1 MSTIEKIDVVIIGA
15 GPSGSSAAALLRKRA
30 IPLRSLKN
38 SISLVFRLVSHCYLN
53 LWHF

>member
-15 GPSGSSAAALLRKRA
+15 GHQVVLLLHFFEKRA

-38 SISLVFRLVSHCYLN
+38 SISLVFRLVSHCYHN
-53 LWHF
+53 LWYF